1 MMNGGNQEMTT
12 TYIAAA
18 YAVISLVLMM
28 TRKYKRRFILLV
40 PAACQIGSVLLLNK
54 IGFNVSMTAAAV
66 IINLIIL
73 LAVDVF
79 EKKQMKQELSGYS
92 AGADVTKEVQQ
103 QNAYEAGDDFG
114 SFRQSS
120 NADDYSSG
128 DWKGGVT
135 GELPVMREFPAP
147 DEPEIKRPEVENKP
161 INEVAPVQ
169 QEIFDASNN
178 EIKEMIANMLEN
190 GDITDAK
197 RYLRMLAFFAKDEN
211 SRKMAEEKLAEIN
224 AMAQ

>member
-28 TRKYKRRFILLV
+28 TRKYKQRFILLIPV
-40 PAACQIGSVLLLNK
+40 ACQIGSVLLLEK
-54 IGFNVSMTAAAV
+54 IGFNLSMTAAAV
-66 IINLIIL
+66 IINLLIL

-79 EKKQMKQELSGYS
+79 EKKQMRQELSGYS

-103 QNAYEAGDDFG
+103 QSSFKVDDSFASNNLNANGDVYG
-114 SFRQSS
+114 T
-120 NADDYSSG
+120 A
-128 DWKGGVT
+128 DWKAGVT
-135 GELPVMREFPAP
+135 GELPDIQEFRQTA
-147 DEPEIKRPEVENKP
+147 EPEIRIPDVENKP

-190 GDITDAK
+190 GEVADAK
-197 RYLRMLAFFAKDEN
+197 RYLRMLAFFAKDES